1 MLERAKL
8 IALFD
13 QLIEQQQNKVLKIA
27 KQCYPQVTPEDI
39 RNPQDFA
46 KLRQH
51 DNFNFEDG
59 ILAGFISAKMALL
72 AEYQVAECQAQD
84 VERHVKP

>member
-1 MLERAKL
+1 MLEKATL
-8 IALFD
+8 IRLFD
-13 QLIEQQQNKVLKIA
+13 QLIEQQQDKVLKIA

-59 ILAGFISAKMALL
+59 ILAGFISAKMAVL
-72 AEYQVAECQAQD
+72 AECHAQD
-84 VERHVKP
+84 CASQVKP

>member
-1 MLERAKL
+1 MLDKPTL

-27 KQCYPQVTPEDI
+27 KQSYPSVTPEDI
-39 RNPQDFA
+39 RNPQDFS

-51 DNFNFEDG
+51 ENFNFEDG
-59 ILAGFISAKMALL
+59 ILAGFISAKMAVL
-72 AEYQVAECQAQD
+72 AECHAQAERA
-84 VERHVKP
+84 HTKP